1 MSQQNN
7 TSLYVKYR
15 PKTLAELIGQN
26 HAISM
31 VTSYIN
37 SNSWSVGYL
46 ISGTTGIGKSSL
58 ALLIAKYINCDTLD
72 ACGTCGSCLDMET
85 TDNNH
90 PDYHYVD
97 GAKDT
102 GIDNIRN
109 LIEKLKFTPF
119 SNKIIVHMDEVHKL
133 SQAAIESMLSEIGD
147 KASDNV
153 VWLFTTTN
161 KSHFTNAT
169 NNNMKAFANR
179 LTSIDLKKPPEIEVA
194 KLIHK
199 IVQKEKLTWCT
210 DNIINK
216 VVNTQGDS
224 IRAAIQK
231 IDELNALVKGSSNA
245 LDETSLFK
253 ILAETDETLANVEMN
268 ILKYYLTGNIKQLQQ
283 EVARMK
289 YNEGSTTLIN
299 LVDAS
304 MELMNCSLNIGSR
317 FYPVYN
323 SLMQDNS
330 QLKPKHFA
338 ALYNSLLQYKERMVN
353 SNYLITGK
361 QLLALLATTL
371 ILSR

>member
-15 PKTLAELIGQN
+15 PKKLADLIGQN
-26 HAISM
+26 HAVSM

-37 SNSWSVGYL
+37 SKSWSVGYL

-72 ACGTCGSCLDMET
+72 ACGNCESCIEMET

-90 PDYHYVD
+90 SDYHYVD

-102 GIDNIRN
+102 GIDNIRK

-147 KASDNV
+147 KARDNV

-161 KSHFTNAT
+161 KSHFVNAN

-179 LTSIDLKKPPEIEVA
+179 LTNIDLKKPPENEVV
-194 KLIHK
+194 KLIQK
-199 IVQKEKLTWCT
+199 IVQKEQLTWCT

-216 VVNTQGDS
+216 VVSIYGDS
-224 IRAAIQK
+224 IRATIQK
-231 IDELNALVKGSSNA
+231 IDELNALVNGSSNK
-245 LDETSLFK
+245 LDEHSLFK
-253 ILAETDETLANVEMN
+253 ILAETSEPLANIEMN
-268 ILKYYLTGNIKQLQQ
+268 ILKYYLTGNIKMLQQ
-283 EVARMK
+283 EIARIR
-289 YNEGSTTLIN
+289 YSEGSTTLIN

-304 MELMNCSLNIGSR
+304 MELINCSLGIRSS

-323 SLMQDNS
+323 ILIQENP
-330 QLKPKHFA
+330 QLQPKHFA
-338 ALYNSLLQYKERMVN
+338 SMYNTLLQGKERMVS
-353 SNYLITGK
+353 SNYSLTGK
-361 QLLALLATTL
+361 QLLTLLSTTL